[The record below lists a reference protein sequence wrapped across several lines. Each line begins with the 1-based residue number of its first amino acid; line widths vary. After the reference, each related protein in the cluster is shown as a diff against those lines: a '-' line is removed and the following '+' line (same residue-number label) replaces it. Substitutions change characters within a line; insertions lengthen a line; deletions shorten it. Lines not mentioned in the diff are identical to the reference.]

1 MTAWEGAAQPAD
13 VSVEAPLRA
22 EPALPLDPG
31 LGQAFALR
39 RAEGPG
45 EALVF
50 ASPHSGR
57 DYPAEL
63 MAAAV
68 LDAAAIRRSEDAFV
82 DELIACAP
90 ACGASTI
97 TARYARAFIDV
108 NREAYEL
115 DQAMFED
122 ELPAFAKARTARV
135 AAGLGS
141 IAKVVGEGQE
151 IYRRKLTFAEAR
163 RRIEGAHRPY
173 HQALAG
179 LVSEAR
185 ARHGRAILIDWH
197 SMPSAASGLGGAGP
211 GATGR
216 GAHGMADRAR
226 NGCDMVLGDRF
237 GSACAP
243 QLTRLVERELEAMG
257 YRVARNAP
265 YAGGYTT
272 EFYGRPAEGVHALQI
287 EINRAAYLDE
297 SALKPTAGFDR
308 LKRDIERL
316 TRVLAREWRKIL

>member
-1 MTAWEGAAQPAD
+1 
-13 VSVEAPLRA
+13 VEAPLRA
-22 EPALPLDPG
+22 ETASAIGPADLG
-31 LGQAFALR
+31 LGPAFTV
-39 RAEGPG
+39 RAPEDQG

-63 MAAAV
+63 MAAAA

-82 DELIACAP
+82 DELIASGP
-90 ACGASTI
+90 GYGASVI
-97 TARYARAFIDV
+97 AARYARAFIDV
-108 NREAYEL
+108 NREPYEL

-122 ELPAFAKARTARV
+122 ELPAFARARTARV

-141 IAKVVGEGQE
+141 IARVVGEGQE

-163 RRIEGAHRPY
+163 RRIEGAHQPY
-173 HQALAG
+173 HHALAG
-179 LVSEAR
+179 LIQKAR
-185 ARHGRAILIDWH
+185 VQHGRVALIDWH
-197 SMPSAASGLGGAGP
+197 SMPSAASGLNAP
-211 GATGR
+211 
-216 GAHGMADRAR
+216 HDRAR
-226 NGCDMVLGDRF
+226 RGCDIVLGDRF

-243 QLTRLVERELEAMG
+243 ELTRLVERQLEAMG

-272 EFYGRPAEGVHALQI
+272 EFYGRPGEGVHALQI
-287 EINRAAYLDE
+287 EINRAVYLDE
-297 SALKPTAGFDR
+297 STLTPTEGFVR

-316 TRVLAREWRKIL
+316 GRTLAAEWKRIL

>member
-1 MTAWEGAAQPAD
+1 MTAWEGAAQAAD
-13 VSVEAPLRA
+13 FSVEAPPRAVPAA
-22 EPALPLDPG
+22 EPDPG
-31 LGQAFALR
+31 PPLAPAFTMV
-39 RAEGPG
+39 RADGTS

-63 MAAAV
+63 MAAAA
-68 LDAAAIRRSEDAFV
+68 LDASAIRRSEDAFV
-82 DELIACAP
+82 DELIASAP
-90 ACGASTI
+90 ANGAAAIS
-97 TARYARAFIDV
+97 ARYARAFIDV

-115 DQAMFED
+115 DPAMFED

-141 IAKVVGEGQE
+141 IARVVGEGQE

-179 LVSEAR
+179 LVDEALT
-185 ARHGRAILIDWH
+185 RHGRVALIDWH
-197 SMPSAASGLGGAGP
+197 SMPSAASGLGAPGAGE
-211 GATGR
+211 
-216 GAHGMADRAR
+216 RAR
-226 NGCDMVLGDRF
+226 RGCDMVLGDRF

-243 QLTRLVERELEAMG
+243 ALTRLVERELEAMG

-287 EINRAAYLDE
+287 EINRAVYLDE
-297 SALKPTAGFDR
+297 ASLTPTEGFER

-316 TRVLAREWRKIL
+316 TRALAREWRRIL